1 MLFGKKNKDIAAAA
15 LVAAAPPSATCVA
28 AASHGT
34 KAAAVCGGSHAA
46 AAAGPN
52 RCVIH
57 TKSRQNAWEPGNL
70 WLWSCCAKADPT
82 MFLILILI
90 LI

>member
-15 LVAAAPPSATCVA
+15 LVAAAPSATRVA

-34 KAAAVCGGSHAA
+34 TAAAACGGSYAA

-82 MFLILILI
+82 LFWI
-90 LI
+90 

>member
-15 LVAAAPPSATCVA
+15 ALVAAAPSAIRVA

-34 KAAAVCGGSHAA
+34 KAASCGGSHAA

-82 MFLILILI
+82 LFWI
-90 LI
+90 

>member
-82 MFLILILI
+82 LFWI
-90 LI
+90 

>member
-15 LVAAAPPSATCVA
+15 LVAAAPSATRVA

-34 KAAAVCGGSHAA
+34 TAAA

-82 MFLILILI
+82 LFWI
-90 LI
+90 

>member
-15 LVAAAPPSATCVA
+15 ALVAAAPSATRVA

-34 KAAAVCGGSHAA
+34 TAAATFGGSHAA

-82 MFLILILI
+82 LFWI
-90 LI
+90 

>member
-15 LVAAAPPSATCVA
+15 LVVAAPSATRVA

-34 KAAAVCGGSHAA
+34 KAAAACSGGSYAA

-70 WLWSCCAKADPT
+70 WLWSCCAKADHT
-82 MFLILILI
+82 LF
-90 LI
+90 

>member
-34 KAAAVCGGSHAA
+34 TKAAAACGGGSHAA

-82 MFLILILI
+82 LFWI
-90 LI
+90 

>member
-46 AAAGPN
+46 AAAAGPN

-82 MFLILILI
+82 LFWI
-90 LI
+90 